1 MLIVF
6 SGTDGAGKSTQIST
20 LTQSLESSG
29 YRTRNLW
36 ARGGYTP
43 LMLKA
48 KTLLLTLFGR
58 RGNSQG
64 FDKARSKQYVDRRA
78 NLMSR
83 PVVARVW
90 LAVAIVD
97 LILLYGIYVRLLSLS
112 GRVIICDR
120 YVGDTRIDFE
130 RNFPGQF
137 RRNGP
142 LWRVLG
148 RLAPNPDLYF
158 VLTVPVEVSQE
169 RSQLKNEPFPDDAET
184 LFFRY
189 REYRESPEF
198 NGPEVIR
205 LDGSEPLD
213 AVTRKMLGAVGRL
226 PKIKISA

>member
-6 SGTDGAGKSTQIST
+6 SGTDGAGKSTQINT
-20 LTQSLESSG
+20 LTQALERSG
-29 YRTRNLW
+29 YRTRYLW

-48 KTLLLTLFGR
+48 KTLLLSLLGR
-58 RGNSQG
+58 HGNSQG
-64 FDKARSKQYVDRRA
+64 FDKARSEQYVDRRA
-78 NLMSR
+78 NMMSR

-90 LAVAIVD
+90 LVIAIID
-97 LILLYGIYVRLLSLS
+97 LIMLYGIYVRLLSLF
-112 GRVIICDR
+112 GHVIICDR

-137 RRNGP
+137 RRSGL
-142 LWRVLG
+142 LWRLLG
-148 RLAPNPDLYF
+148 EFAPNPDLYF
-158 VLTVPVEVSQE
+158 VLTVPVELSQE
-169 RSQLKNEPFPDDAET
+169 RSRLKNEPFPDDAET
-184 LFFRY
+184 LAFRY

-198 NGPEVIR
+198 NGPEVVR

-213 AVTRKMLGAVGRL
+213 AVTRKVLGAMNRL